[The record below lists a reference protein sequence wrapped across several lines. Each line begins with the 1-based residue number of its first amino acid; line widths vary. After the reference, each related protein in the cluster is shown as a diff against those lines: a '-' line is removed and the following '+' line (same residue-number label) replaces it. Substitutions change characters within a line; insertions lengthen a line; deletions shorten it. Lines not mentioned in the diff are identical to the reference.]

1 MMRRLFF
8 FVITIAALLSACS
21 DNDSFTT
28 DSRSLLSFDADT
40 IKLDTLFS
48 GVPSSTYSFWV
59 HNHNS
64 DGLRLN
70 NVRLERGNQSGFRVN
85 VDGEFLDPVVT
96 NLEVRK
102 GDSILVF
109 VEVTTR
115 ENHAIDPQ
123 LVEDN
128 LLFTL
133 ESGTVQKVNL
143 RAWSW
148 DALKIENLLV
158 ERDTTISSTLPIV
171 IYGDGI
177 EVAENATLRLEGTTL
192 YFHDNAGILVKGS
205 LQAENTILRGD
216 RLDRMFDYLPYDRIS
231 GQWGG
236 VMLMAGS
243 KNNVLTNCEIRN
255 AMESLVCDS
264 TELTMTNCIVHN
276 SRGNGLIAYD
286 SKLDID
292 YCQFSNALGSCLA
305 IDGGTAKVSRTTL
318 AQFYPFSADRGAAL
332 SFSNSLSALNIDCQK
347 TLVTG
352 YDADVFMGIRAD
364 TLHAFDYHFADCILR
379 TDSID
384 DAEHFERILWETP
397 KDSVQG
403 IKHFRN
409 IDEDNLFYEFQMDS
423 ISPAFKLEIGRL

>member
-1 MMRRLFF
+1 MIRRLFF
-8 FVITIAALLSACS
+8 FAVTLAALLTACS
-21 DNDSFTT
+21 DNDSFTM

-70 NVRLERGNQSGFRVN
+70 NVRLERGNQSGYRVN

-115 ENHAIDPQ
+115 ENHATDPQ

-133 ESGTVQKVNL
+133 ESGTIQKVNL
-143 RAWSW
+143 RTYSW
-148 DALKIENLLV
+148 DAQKIENLV
-158 ERDTTISSTLPIV
+158 VKNDTTISSTQPIV
-171 IYGDGI
+171 VYGNGI
-177 EVAENATLRLEGTTL
+177 EVAENATLKIEGTTL

-205 LQAENTILRGD
+205 LQAENAVLRGD
-216 RLDRMFDYLPYDRIS
+216 RLDYMFDYLPYDRIS
-231 GQWGG
+231 GQWSG
-236 VMLMAGS
+236 VKMKAGS

-255 AMESLVCDS
+255 AMGALFCDS
-264 TELTMTNCIVHN
+264 TDLTMTNCIVHN
-276 SRGNGLIAYD
+276 SRGNGLLAYQ
-286 SKLDID
+286 SKVDID
-292 YCQFSNALGSCLA
+292 YCQFSNAQGICLA
-305 IDGGTAKVSRTTL
+305 VDGGTVKVNHTTL
-318 AQFYPFSADRGAAL
+318 AQFYPFSANRGAAL
-332 SFSNSLSALNIDCQK
+332 VFGNLLSDLNIDCQK

-352 YDADVFMGIRAD
+352 YDADVFMSLQTD
-364 TLHAFDYHFADCILR
+364 TLNAFNYHFADCILR

-403 IKHFRN
+403 IKHFKN
-409 IDEDNLFYEFQMDS
+409 IDEDNLYYEFQIDS
-423 ISPAFKLEIGRL
+423 ISPAFEKGIGRL